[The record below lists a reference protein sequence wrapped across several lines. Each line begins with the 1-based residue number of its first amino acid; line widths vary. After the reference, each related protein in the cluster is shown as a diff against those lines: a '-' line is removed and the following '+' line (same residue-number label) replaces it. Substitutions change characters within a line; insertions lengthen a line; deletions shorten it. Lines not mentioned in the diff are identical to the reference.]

1 MFHTVANIDQ
11 IAAIGRYSLAF
22 KLAGIAVGGRFVQ
35 DEARL
40 RKKRVKQRDGMRI
53 AILDNERDQLR
64 LVTRTA
70 TNLGHECHE
79 YTDGALLLQAVQAQ
93 RFDLL
98 IFHWRLSGLDSP
110 ALVKAL
116 RREAGNRLPILFT
129 THSADAADMAMSLHA
144 GADDFLI
151 SPISEAELEARIGG
165 LLRRSYPALHEPQLV
180 FGPYQFLPAWRT
192 VKLNGVRVEL
202 RNREYDLALFLFQN
216 TGRLLSR
223 EHLYQAIWGADFEAL
238 SRSLDTHLSRVRAKL
253 DLRPANGFLLAALR
267 GLGYRLE
274 AVSAQEEIQAPPV
287 PQEKPMNE
295 SSTTSKSYTFA
306 HVYEREMGCGA
317 LVRRATLGHKEI

>member
-1 MFHTVANIDQ
+1 
-11 IAAIGRYSLAF
+11 
-22 KLAGIAVGGRFVQ
+22 
-35 DEARL
+35 
-40 RKKRVKQRDGMRI
+40 MRI

-64 LVTRTA
+64 LVTHTA
-70 TNLGHECHE
+70 TGLGHECHE

-98 IFHWRLSGLDSP
+98 IFHWRLPGIDSP

-116 RREAGNRLPILFT
+116 RRAAGNRLPILFT
-129 THSADAADMAMSLHA
+129 THRSDAADMAMSLHA

-151 SPISEAELEARIGG
+151 SPIADAELEARICG
-165 LLRRSYPALHEPQLV
+165 LQRRSQPAPHEPQLV
-180 FGPYQFLPAWRT
+180 FGPYRFLPAWRT

-202 RNREYDLALFLFQN
+202 RSREYDLALFLFQN

-223 EHLYQAIWGADFEAL
+223 EQLYQAIWGAGFKAL

-267 GLGYRLE
+267 GFGYRLE
-274 AVSAQEEIQAPPV
+274 TVSAQEDVQAGPGPML
-287 PQEKPMNE
+287 QERPMKAN
-295 SSTTSKSYTFA
+295 STTPKSYTFA
-306 HVYEREMGCGA
+306 HAHEREMGCGA
-317 LVRRATLGHKEI
+317 LVRRATLDHKEI

>member
-1 MFHTVANIDQ
+1 
-11 IAAIGRYSLAF
+11 
-22 KLAGIAVGGRFVQ
+22 
-35 DEARL
+35 
-40 RKKRVKQRDGMRI
+40 MRI

-64 LVTRTA
+64 LVTHTA
-70 TNLGHECHE
+70 TGLGHECHE

-98 IFHWRLSGLDSP
+98 IFHWRLPGIDSP

-116 RREAGNRLPILFT
+116 RRAAGNRLPILFT
-129 THSADAADMAMSLHA
+129 THRSDAADMAMSLHA

-151 SPISEAELEARIGG
+151 SPIADAELEARICG
-165 LLRRSYPALHEPQLV
+165 LQRRSQPAPHEPQLV
-180 FGPYQFLPAWRT
+180 FGPYRFLPAWRT

-202 RNREYDLALFLFQN
+202 RSREYDLALFLFQN

-223 EHLYQAIWGADFEAL
+223 EQLYQAIWGAGFKAL

-267 GLGYRLE
+267 GFGYRLE
-274 AVSAQEEIQAPPV
+274 TVSAQEEVQAGPIS
-287 PQEKPMNE
+287 QERPTKAD
-295 SSTTSKSYTFA
+295 STTPKSYTFA
-306 HVYEREMGCGA
+306 HAHEREMGCGA
-317 LVRRATLGHKEI
+317 LVRRATLDHKEI

>member
-1 MFHTVANIDQ
+1 M
-11 IAAIGRYSLAF
+11 
-22 KLAGIAVGGRFVQ
+22 
-35 DEARL
+35 
-40 RKKRVKQRDGMRI
+40 KQRDGMRI
-53 AILDNERDQLR
+53 AILGNERDQLR
-64 LVTRTA
+64 LVTHTA

-79 YTDGALLLQAVQAQ
+79 YADGALLLQAVQAQ

-98 IFHWRLSGLDSP
+98 IFYWRLPGIDSP

-116 RREAGNRLPILFT
+116 RRAAGNRLPILFT
-129 THSADAADMAMSLHA
+129 TRRADAADMAMSLHA

-151 SPISEAELEARIGG
+151 SPISDVELEARIGG

-202 RNREYDLALFLFQN
+202 RSREYDLALFLFQN

-223 EHLYQAIWGADFEAL
+223 EQLYQAIWGADFEVL

-253 DLRPANGFLLAALR
+253 DLWPANGFLLAALR
-267 GLGYRLE
+267 GFGYRLE
-274 AVSAQEEIQAPPV
+274 TVSAQDEVQAGPISQERLMKANSTPP
-287 PQEKPMNE
+287 
-295 SSTTSKSYTFA
+295 KSYTFA
-306 HVYEREMGCGA
+306 RAHEREMGCGA
-317 LVRRATLGHKEI
+317 LVRRATLDHKEI

>member
-1 MFHTVANIDQ
+1 
-11 IAAIGRYSLAF
+11 
-22 KLAGIAVGGRFVQ
+22 
-35 DEARL
+35 
-40 RKKRVKQRDGMRI
+40 MRI

-64 LVTRTA
+64 LVAHTA

-79 YTDGALLLQAVQAQ
+79 YMDGALLLQAVEAQ

-98 IFHWRLSGLDSP
+98 IFHWRLPNLDSP

-116 RREAGNRLPILFT
+116 RRAGGNRLPILFT
-129 THSADAADMAMSLHA
+129 THRSDAAEMAMSLHA

-151 SPISEAELEARIGG
+151 APISDAELEARICG

-216 TGRLLSR
+216 TGCLLSR
-223 EHLYQAIWGADFEAL
+223 KHLYQAIWGADFEVL

-267 GLGYRLE
+267 GFGYRLE
-274 AVSAQEEIQAPPV
+274 TVSPQEEVQARPLS
-287 PQEKPMNE
+287 QERSMKAD
-295 SSTTSKSYTFA
+295 STTPKSYTFA
-306 HVYEREMGCGA
+306 HAYEREMGCGA
-317 LVRRATLGHKEI
+317 LVRRATLDHKEI